1 MSKGDVGVGSK
12 VLVGTTLIVG
22 VTVGCALS
30 DGEFVIT
37 DGVTV
42 GCALSD
48 GEFVVGMTVGCVLSV
63 GEFVGLGVGML
74 VGWSGAFGS

>member
-1 MSKGDVGVGSK
+1 MSAGKLARVGSK
-12 VLVGTTLIVG
+12 VLVGTPLIVG
-22 VTVGCALS
+22 
-30 DGEFVIT
+30 E
-37 DGVTV
+37 TV

-48 GEFVVGMTVGCVLSV
+48 GEFVVGETVGCALSDGEFVFGETVGCALSV

>member
-42 GCALSD
+42 GCALS
-48 GEFVVGMTVGCVLSV
+48 V
-63 GEFVGLGVGML
+63 GEVVGLGVGML

>member
-42 GCALSD
+42 GCALS
-48 GEFVVGMTVGCVLSV
+48 V